1 MSNRIERANSQIQK
15 ALQEILHFHM
25 NDPRIDD
32 FVGVSEVKVA
42 PDFRYC
48 KVKIALTN
56 GDYSKADEVIKTL
69 RKSEGFIKTK
79 LGQMLDMPHMPK
91 LDFVFDKNMQNAIRV
106 EKLLKSIEIPEE
118 EEDDDNQQ
126 ND

>member
-32 FVGVSEVKVA
+32 FVGVNEVKVA

-106 EKLLKSIEIPEE
+106 EELLKSIEIPEE

>member
-1 MSNRIERANSQIQK
+1 MSNRIERANSQIQR
-15 ALQEILHFHM
+15 ALQQILHFHM

-48 KVKIALTN
+48 KVKIALTD
-56 GDYSKADEVIKTL
+56 GDYSKADEVIATL

-106 EKLLKSIEIPEE
+106 EEILKTIEIPEE
-118 EEDDDNQQ
+118 EEENGNEQ

>member
-1 MSNRIERANSQIQK
+1 MSNRIERANSQIQR
-15 ALQEILHFHM
+15 ALQQILHFHM

-48 KVKIALTN
+48 KVKIALTD

-106 EKLLKSIEIPEE
+106 EEILKTIEIPEE
-118 EEDDDNQQ
+118 EEENGDEQ

>member
-69 RKSEGFIKTK
+69 CKSEGFIKTK

-106 EKLLKSIEIPEE
+106 EELLKSIEIPEE

>member
-1 MSNRIERANSQIQK
+1 MSNRIERANSQIQR
-15 ALQEILHFHM
+15 ALQQILHFHM

-48 KVKIALTN
+48 KVKIALTD
-56 GDYSKADEVIKTL
+56 GDYAKADEVIKTL

-106 EKLLKSIEIPEE
+106 EEILKTIEIPEE
-118 EEDDDNQQ
+118 EEENGDEQ

>member
-15 ALQEILHFHM
+15 ALQKILHFHM

-106 EKLLKSIEIPEE
+106 EELLKSIEIPEE

>member
-56 GDYSKADEVIKTL
+56 EDYSKADEVIKTL

-106 EKLLKSIEIPEE
+106 EELLKSIEIPEE

>member
-32 FVGVSEVKVA
+32 FVGVSGVKVA

-106 EKLLKSIEIPEE
+106 EELLKSIEIPEE

>member
-48 KVKIALTN
+48 KVKIALTD

-106 EKLLKSIEIPEE
+106 EELLKSIEIPAE
-118 EEDDDNQQ
+118 EEDDDNQ
-126 ND
+126 

>member
-106 EKLLKSIEIPEE
+106 EELLKSIEIPEE
-118 EEDDDNQQ
+118 EENDDNQQ

>member
-79 LGQMLDMPHMPK
+79 LGQMLDMPHMPI

-106 EKLLKSIEIPEE
+106 EELLKSIEIPEE

>member
-91 LDFVFDKNMQNAIRV
+91 LDFVFDKNMQNSKIHQV
-106 EKLLKSIEIPEE
+106 KY
-118 EEDDDNQQ
+118 
-126 ND
+126 

>member
-1 MSNRIERANSQIQK
+1 MSNRIERANSQIQR
-15 ALQEILHFHM
+15 ALQQILHFHM

-48 KVKIALTN
+48 KVKIALTD
-56 GDYSKADEVIKTL
+56 GDYSKADEVIATL

-106 EKLLKSIEIPEE
+106 EEILKTIEIPEE
-118 EEDDDNQQ
+118 EEENGDEQ

>member
-48 KVKIALTN
+48 KVKIALTD

-106 EKLLKSIEIPEE
+106 EELLKSIEIPEE
-118 EEDDDNQQ
+118 EENDDNQQ

>member
-106 EKLLKSIEIPEE
+106 EELLKSIEIPEE
-118 EEDDDNQQ
+118 EENDDNQQ
-126 ND
+126 NY